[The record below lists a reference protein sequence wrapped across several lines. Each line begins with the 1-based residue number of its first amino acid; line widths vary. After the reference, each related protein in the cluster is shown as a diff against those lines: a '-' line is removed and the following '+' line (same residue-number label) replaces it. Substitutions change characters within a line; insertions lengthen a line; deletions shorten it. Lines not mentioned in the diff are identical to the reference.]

1 MTKKVKKK
9 IKFKIVPILVFL
21 VVSVLLYFGISFL
34 IETKI
39 KNIYVNGNKIL
50 SDQEIIEL
58 AKVDEYPSF
67 YKTLSSTIK
76 KNIKKSP
83 YIKSVKIKKKFF
95 NVLEIN
101 VVEYIP
107 LFVKDNKLVL
117 ENSKSVDIVN
127 CKVPVFSNNAEQE
140 TIDELIGALLKTKDN
155 IRRQISEIFYSPT
168 EYDKTRFLLFMD
180 DGNYVYINI
189 GKFDKLN
196 YYDEIY
202 PTLNNKKGTLYL
214 DSGNHFEIF
223 K

>member
-9 IKFKIVPILVFL
+9 IKFKIVPILVFI
-21 VVSVLLYFGISFL
+21 VVSILLYFGISFL
-34 IETKI
+34 IDTKI
-39 KNIYVNGNKIL
+39 KNIYVNNNHLL

-58 AKVDEYPSF
+58 AKLEEYPSF
-67 YKTLSSTIK
+67 YKTFSRTIV

-83 YIKSVKIKKKFF
+83 YIKSVKIEKRFF
-95 NVLEIN
+95 NVLKIN
-101 VVEYIP
+101 VVEYVP
-107 LFVKDNKLVL
+107 LFIKDNKLIL
-117 ENSKSVDIVN
+117 ENGSSVDIVN
-127 CKVPVFSNNAEQE
+127 VKVPVFSNNAEEE
-140 TIDELIGALLKTKDN
+140 TIQEFINGMLKIKEN
-155 IRRQISEIFYSPT
+155 VRRQISEIFYSPT

-180 DGNYVYINI
+180 DGNHVYVNI